1 MRELSA
7 AGAPQVLSG
16 VVFALAAPLGE
27 LASYPEGIS
36 AISSTIFDERR
47 GTRPALLLAGLCAI
61 GLVVTWVLAELVP
74 ITHFKD
80 AVALYDLTRLNRP
93 LIEVPANA
101 LLDLLYP
108 PFFATWAVALVLLA
122 LRRRPGLAVA
132 VAVVLPLA
140 PLSAELL
147 KPLLAHSH
155 DRLGPAQFIGAAS
168 WPSGHA
174 AAAAV
179 LAWCALLVAPAVHRR
194 LVAAAGAL
202 FAMAVG
208 TALLVLAWH
217 MPSDV
222 IGGYLLATLWVA
234 LAVVALDIF
243 ERRHSPKGRSRPLR
257 SAPQMPG
264 PRRARLEPIAAPTD
278 RLGDRSRHGP
288 G

>member
-1 MRELSA
+1 VPDSILERLNCGPCSSTN
-7 AGAPQVLSG
+7 P
-16 VVFALAAPLGE
+16 
-27 LASYPEGIS
+27 YPEGIA

-47 GTRPALLLAGLCAI
+47 AIGPALLIAALCAV
-61 GLVVTWVLAELVP
+61 GLAVTWVLAELVP

-93 LIEVPANA
+93 LVEAPANL

-108 PFFATWAVALVLLA
+108 PFFAAWALLLALLA
-122 LRRRPGLAVA
+122 LRRRRPGLALA

-155 DRLGPAQFIGAAS
+155 DQFGPQHIGPAS

-174 AAAAV
+174 TAAAA
-179 LAWCALLVAPAVHRR
+179 LAWCALLVAPPSQRR
-194 LVAAAGAL
+194 TVAIAGAI
-202 FAMAVG
+202 FALAVG
-208 TALLVLAWH
+208 AALLVLAWH

-234 LAVVALDIF
+234 VAMAAVGVFARTGSPEAPSKPLGAL
-243 ERRHSPKGRSRPLR
+243 RRGRI
-257 SAPQMPG
+257 
-264 PRRARLEPIAAPTD
+264 RAVCAWLP
-278 RLGDRSRHGP
+278 
-288 G
+288 